1 MSNQLNVKLDAELHA
16 LVVAHVRSS
25 GVTASQLVRDA
36 LRTYFNAARSPRERG
51 WREGF
56 LAGVAQ
62 VRKEVAYAIAKLSP
76 VVPEEG
82 SAGAA
87 EQAPWEPPAPAPARR
102 PKRPR

>member
-1 MSNQLNVKLDAELHA
+1 VSNQLNVKLDAELHA

-62 VRKEVAYAIAKLSP
+62 VRKAVAYAIAKLSP
-76 VVPEEG
+76 TVPEE
-82 SAGAA
+82 
-87 EQAPWEPPAPAPARR
+87 EPPAVAPRR
-102 PKRPR
+102 PR